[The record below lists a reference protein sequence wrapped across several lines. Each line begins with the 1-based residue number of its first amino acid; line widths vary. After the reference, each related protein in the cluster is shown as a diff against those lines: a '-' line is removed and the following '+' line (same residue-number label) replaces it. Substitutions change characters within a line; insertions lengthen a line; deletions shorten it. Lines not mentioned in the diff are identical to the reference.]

1 MTQSSVLSKYFED
14 IEACGGT
21 GTCVVT
27 YLRAPTAGAKK
38 EQVSRLR
45 FQVEIMVPFT
55 HTEQELL
62 AMGTGIHEP
71 QTSFLVNSLDD
82 LEYPFQ
88 KGRMAAFK
96 AAVADFAADVRLQML
111 QVRPTTSTR
120 KQQRKI
126 HSLLK
131 KMGASGLPV

>member
-1 MTQSSVLSKYFED
+1 MQGSVLSKYFED

-27 YLRAPTAGAKK
+27 YLREPAAGSKK

-45 FQVEIMVPFT
+45 FQVELMVPFT

-62 AMGTGIHEP
+62 AMGTGIYES

-88 KGRMAAFK
+88 KGRMSAFT
-96 AAVADFAADVRLQML
+96 AAVSDFAADVRLQML
-111 QVRPTTSTR
+111 RVRPTTSNN

-131 KMGASGLPV
+131 KMGASGLPI